1 MIFWYKKDGV
11 SMIDFY
17 YQLRQRMVDAMQA
30 SLKQIRQVLGFS
42 VQEFGDLIGLTRQTI
57 NNLETQKNKMSSI
70 QYIAVCAVIDNYV
83 KDKPELLP
91 VLSTILCSNEDGG
104 AINLFETI
112 ENGSL
117 LKKWFMCFPDES
129 KILGFLSDTTSVL
142 VKEDFNNIAE
152 NYRVFLDKTVLFEDD
167 FSNAIQP
174 LALALKNSGNKFII
188 PLKVIEEI
196 QHQLMSSNESD
207 VYLAKNGM
215 KLLMD
220 MQNEKLVDI
229 RGEKNDVNIISTF
242 ISVFAKF
249 KCVNRLAII
258 TCDANLAKQILAL
271 NNDALGGFN
280 VLVLKYSK
288 AKGFQKWEQED
299 LSDEEIEQSILI
311 NDNAELEIENSS
323 TAGLKGWETID

>member
-1 MIFWYKKDGV
+1 
-11 SMIDFY
+11 MIDFY
-17 YQLRQRMVDAMQA
+17 YQLRQRMVDTMQS
-30 SLKQIRQVLGFS
+30 SLKQIRQVLGFG

-91 VLSTILCSNEDGG
+91 ILSTILCSNEDDG
-104 AINLFETI
+104 AGSIFETI

-129 KILGFLSDTTSVL
+129 KIFGFSSDTTSIIAN
-142 VKEDFNNIAE
+142 EDFNNIAD
-152 NYRVFLDKTVLFEDD
+152 NYRVFLDQTVLFEDG
-167 FSNAIQP
+167 FSNSIQP

-188 PLKVIEEI
+188 PLKVIEAI
-196 QHQLMSSNESD
+196 QHQMMSSNERN

-220 MQNEKLVDI
+220 MQNEEMIDI

-242 ISVFAKF
+242 VSVFAKF

-258 TCDANLAKQILAL
+258 TCDAKLAKQIVAL
-271 NNDALGGFN
+271 NNDTLGGFN
-280 VLVLKYSK
+280 ILVLKYSK
-288 AKGFQKWEQED
+288 NNGFQKWEQED
-299 LSDEEIEQSILI
+299 LSDEKIECSILM
-311 NDNAELEIENSS
+311 NDTAELEPEESS
-323 TAGLKGWETID
+323 TSELKGWESID

>member
-1 MIFWYKKDGV
+1 
-11 SMIDFY
+11 MIDFY

-30 SLKQIRQVLGFS
+30 SLKQIRQVLGFG

-70 QYIAVCAVIDNYV
+70 QYIAVCAVIDNYL

-91 VLSTILCSNEDGG
+91 ILSTILCSNEDESAGS
-104 AINLFETI
+104 IFETI

-129 KILGFLSDTTSVL
+129 KIFGFSSDVTSIIAN
-142 VKEDFNNIAE
+142 EDFNNIAD
-152 NYRVFLDKTVLFEDD
+152 NYRVFLDQTVLFEDG

-188 PLKVIEEI
+188 PLKVIEAI
-196 QHQLMSSNESD
+196 QHQMMISNESD
-207 VYLAKNGM
+207 VYLAKNGL
-215 KLLMD
+215 KLLMG
-220 MQNEKLVDI
+220 MQNEELVDI

-242 ISVFAKF
+242 VSVFAKF

-258 TCDANLAKQILAL
+258 TCDAKLAKQIVAL

-280 VLVLKYSK
+280 ILVLKYSK
-288 AKGFQKWEQED
+288 DNGFQKWEQEN
-299 LSDEEIEQSILI
+299 LSDEEIEQPILM
-311 NDNAELEIENSS
+311 NNTAELEPEDSS
-323 TAGLKGWETID
+323 TAGLKGWESID

>member
-1 MIFWYKKDGV
+1 
-11 SMIDFY
+11 MIDFY

-30 SLKQIRQVLGFS
+30 SLKQIRQVLGFG

-91 VLSTILCSNEDGG
+91 ILSTILCSNEDES
-104 AINLFETI
+104 ASNVFETI

-129 KILGFLSDTTSVL
+129 KIFGFSSDIASIIAN
-142 VKEDFNNIAE
+142 EDFNNIAE
-152 NYRVFLDKTVLFEDD
+152 NYRVFLDQTVLFEDD

-188 PLKVIEEI
+188 PLKVIEAI
-196 QHQLMSSNESD
+196 QHQLMSPNEND
-207 VYLAKNGM
+207 VSLAKNGM
-215 KLLMD
+215 KLLMG
-220 MQNEKLVDI
+220 MQNEELVDI

-242 ISVFAKF
+242 VSVFAKF

-258 TCDANLAKQILAL
+258 TCDAKLAKQIMGL
-271 NNDALGGFN
+271 NNDILGGFN
-280 VLVLKYSK
+280 ILLLKYSK
-288 AKGFQKWEQED
+288 VNGFQKWEQED
-299 LSDEEIEQSILI
+299 LSDEEIEQSISMNVNHKLI
-311 NDNAELEIENSS
+311 PEDGSTAELR
-323 TAGLKGWETID
+323 GWESID